1 MAAIILTALIVLRG
15 TLCGADV
22 YGAFLRGAGQGAR
35 TAWRLLPALC
45 AMLCMIG
52 AAEASGL
59 ADSLAGALRPLLALL
74 RLPEGTAPV
83 LLLRPLTGSGSL
95 SALSDILTRYGPDSR
110 TGRIASV
117 LMGSSETIFYTLTVY
132 LAPTGVKRLRWV
144 VPVSLASYFA
154 GAAAA
159 GWLL

>member
-1 MAAIILTALIVLRG
+1 MAAVILTGLIVLRG
-15 TLCGADV
+15 ALGGADV
-22 YGAFLRGAGQGAR
+22 YGAFLRGAKQGAQ
-35 TAWRLLPALC
+35 TALRLLPALC
-45 AMLCMIG
+45 AMLLMIG
-52 AAEASGL
+52 LTRASGL
-59 ADSLAGALRPLLALL
+59 ADRMAAALRPMLTAL

-95 SALSDILTRYGPDSR
+95 SALSDIFAQYGADSR

-117 LMGSSETIFYTLTVY
+117 LVGSSETIFYTLTVY
-132 LAPTGVKRLRWV
+132 LAPTDIKRLPWV
-144 VPVSLASYFA
+144 VPVSLTSYLV